1 MKLFLISL
9 LLFSFPLSCD
19 DDPPQGDL
27 RPVCG
32 DGRVEAPE
40 TCDGTDLQGATC
52 QTEGYVSGALVC
64 AADCTLDTAECNAED
79 PCAQVADPCPAN
91 GRTRC
96 DAGALST
103 CSADVQ
109 GCLSWGSAA
118 PCDTGVC
125 AGPEACAIEVTPVGP
140 IWFLHVS
147 DMHFGKGTTVNANTV
162 YLLGTVLPAISPVA
176 TFVTGDQVDDG
187 ADTGYWEAYRTA
199 WTGLASA
206 PSYLEVAGNH
216 DVKGDGEQHWI
227 THSPTGAWDPT
238 LFGVNTYETAAGLVE
253 VVRTNTSASSVNMQN
268 TNGYFDEEQADA
280 LMGISPIPGAALRV
294 LLAHHPTVGL
304 IPLALGRD
312 RMRAVMAHF
321 GSQIYLCGHA
331 HFDNIDWD
339 GTTLLVQAAEFGEDV
354 SFMLV
359 ATDEGGL
366 SARSFPITGPWVMIT
381 SPVDPDLG
389 GDNPQARPFSPGST
403 IPVRAVGTGLRE
415 DLTLQVRVENGA
427 WENMTTTRPG
437 VWEAD
442 VTLPASAGSCA
453 LTVRG
458 SSSEGSSEH
467 EIQVSIQ

>member
-1 MKLFLISL
+1 M
-9 LLFSFPLSCD
+9 
-19 DDPPQGDL
+19 Q
-27 RPVCG
+27 
-32 DGRVEAPE
+32 APE

-52 QTEGYVSGALVC
+52 QSLGFKVGLLQCSAG
-64 AADCTLDTAECNAED
+64 CTLNTVECYNESNPCEGHDT
-79 PCAQVADPCPAN
+79 PCGPY
-91 GRTRC
+91 GSTRC
-96 DAGALST
+96 MGGWLST
-103 CSADVQ
+103 CTEGRPECPDWALD
-109 GCLSWGSAA
+109 A
-118 PCDTGVC
+118 PCPTG
-125 AGPEACAIEVTPVGP
+125 ACADAVSCAVEVAPVGP

-147 DMHFGKGTTVNANTV
+147 DLHFGKGTTVNANTV
-162 YLLGTVLPAISPVA
+162 YLLETVIPAISPVA

-227 THSPTGAWDPT
+227 AYSPTGAWDPT
-238 LFGVNTYETAAGLVE
+238 LFGVNTYETVAGLVE

-415 DLTLQVRVENGA
+415 DLTLQVRVENGP
-427 WENMTTTRPG
+427 WENMTTPRPG

-442 VTLPASAGSCA
+442 VTLPAAAGFCA